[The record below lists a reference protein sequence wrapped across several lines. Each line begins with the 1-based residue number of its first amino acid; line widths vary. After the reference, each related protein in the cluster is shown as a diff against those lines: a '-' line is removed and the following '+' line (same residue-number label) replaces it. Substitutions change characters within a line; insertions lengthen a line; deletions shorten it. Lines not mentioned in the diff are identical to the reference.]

1 MSILNVTPDSFS
13 DGGEAATPEAAAAKA
28 RRLAAAGAD
37 IIDIGAESTRPGA
50 PEVSPG
56 EEASR
61 LFPALEAV
69 RAAVDVPLSIDTRR
83 AGIAVRALAAGATM
97 INDVSGLEDPAT
109 AEAVAAAGG
118 ELVIMHGY
126 REHLEAPETDPER
139 MEISVSQV
147 ADFIGTRMGL
157 ALAAGVPAEKIIA
170 DPGLGFGKSH
180 RESEL
185 LLTCAGELRKAL
197 GVRVLIAPSRKRFL
211 RRLWRSAA
219 PFDRDAA
226 SLAAMR
232 LAQESGA
239 DIVRMHL
246 LRLRS

>member
-1 MSILNVTPDSFS
+1 MMILNVTPDSFS
-13 DGGEAATPEAAAAKA
+13 DGGEATTPETAAAKA

-50 PEVSPG
+50 PAVSQE
-56 EEASR
+56 EEARR

-69 RAAVDVPLSIDTRR
+69 RAAAGVPLSIDTRR
-83 AGIAVRALAAGATM
+83 AAIAARALASGATI
-97 INDVSGLEDPAT
+97 INDVSGLEDPAM
-109 AEAVAAAGG
+109 AEVVAGAGG

-126 REHLEAPETDPER
+126 REHLEAPEIDPER
-139 MEISVSQV
+139 LEITVPKI
-147 ADFIGTRMGL
+147 ADFIGARMEL
-157 ALAAGVPAEKIIA
+157 AVAAGVPKGKIIA

-185 LLTCAGELRKAL
+185 LLTSAGELKKTL

-232 LAQESGA
+232 LAEGSGA
-239 DIVRMHL
+239 DIVRMHG
-246 LRLRS
+246 